1 MPNLIQSLQGRDLG
15 HLRIVAGLWG
25 VELVPAENEAAL
37 QELTTALLD
46 PGLVHEMV
54 DSLSVQARSA
64 LETLDEAGGKIPWAT
79 FAREFGE
86 IRESGPGRRDR
97 EQVYLNPVS
106 IAETLFYRAFLAR
119 AFFDTP
125 NGAQEFAYIP
135 EDLIELIKN
144 KKYKEPEGKPFKLGL
159 PAGTISSE
167 PLGRLANPK
176 ERAHPI
182 PATDRLLDDATT
194 FLAALRMGLEVPEM
208 QIPAGTIIE
217 FLKTAGIVVG
227 NAAQPEQVKSFLEL
241 SRSQALALLTRAWR
255 SSESLNELRL
265 VPGLACEGE
274 WINQPRATREFL
286 FHLLEA
292 LPEGKWWSL
301 PAFIRAIKE
310 KYPDFQRPAGDYDSW
325 FIKRLSDGTYLRGF
339 ASWDEVEGA
348 LVRYLITGP
357 MFWLGVV
364 ELATLED
371 SGLITAF
378 QVNEQP
384 IASIEKGKL
393 TVLSNG
399 RISVPRLVPRAARY
413 QLARFCEWELAK
425 PEEYHYRVTT
435 GSLKKAGEQGLKVG
449 QLLSLLARN
458 AASELP
464 PAFVRALKRW
474 QLNGTEA
481 RVELQTVL
489 RVTRPEVL
497 DELRNSKAGRFLGES
512 LGPVTIIVKPGA
524 HAKVLAALAELGLLA
539 ESSTDSF
546 ADKRAGTDER

>member
-1 MPNLIQSLQGRDLG
+1 MPNLVQSLQGRDLG

-25 VELVPAENEAAL
+25 VELAQAEDEAAL
-37 QELTTALLD
+37 QELTAALLD
-46 PGLVHEMV
+46 PDLVREMV
-54 DSLSVQARSA
+54 DSLPAQARSA
-64 LETLDEAGGKIPWAT
+64 LETIDAAGGKMPWAA

-86 IRESGPGRRDR
+86 IRETGPGRRDR
-97 EQVYLNPVS
+97 EQVYLKPVS

-135 EDLIELIKN
+135 EEINELLKR
-144 KKYKEPEGKPFKLGL
+144 KQDKEPQEKPLKLVW

-167 PLGRLANPK
+167 PLERLANPK

-194 FLAALRMGLEVPEM
+194 FLAALRLGLEVPEM
-208 QIPAGTIIE
+208 QIPAGMVSE
-217 FLKTAGIVVG
+217 FLKAAGIVVG
-227 NAAQPEQVKSFLEL
+227 EAAQPGQVKSFLEL
-241 SRSQALALLTRAWR
+241 SRPQALTLLTRAWR
-255 SSESLNELRL
+255 ASESLNELHH
-265 VPGLACEGE
+265 VPGLVCEGE

-310 KYPDFQRPAGDYDSW
+310 KFPDFQRPAGDYDSW
-325 FIKRLSDGTYLRGF
+325 FIKRLSDGVYLRGF

-348 LVRYLITGP
+348 LVRFLITGP
-357 MFWLGVV
+357 MFWLGAV
-364 ELATLED
+364 ELATPEG
-371 SGLITAF
+371 SEVVSAFRVNGRPIT
-378 QVNEQP
+378 NT
-384 IASIEKGKL
+384 EKGKL
-393 TVLSNG
+393 AVASNG
-399 RISVPRLVPRAARY
+399 RISVPRLVPRAVRY
-413 QLARFCEWELAK
+413 QLGRFCEWEPAK
-425 PEEYHYRVTT
+425 PDEYRYRVTT

-458 AASELP
+458 AASGLP

-481 RVELQTVL
+481 RLEVQTVL

-497 DELRNSKAGRFLGES
+497 DELRKSMAGRFLGES
-512 LGPVTIIVKPGA
+512 LGPVAIIVKPGA
-524 HAKVLAALAELGLLA
+524 QSKVLAALAEMGLLA
-539 ESSTDSF
+539 EELQ
-546 ADKRAGTDER
+546 GE